1 MAKKPANSIPE
12 LDARQYRELASVV
25 LKQLPTIMEPK
36 LVQYLIDHPLFTRAA
51 LEQFFAELQ
60 VPSFDSSYSGPL
72 DIKSN
77 FDANE
82 ALQKHGAVQGRK
94 AALEI
99 LERQLMAYKPTKVSR
114 PFLYWS
120 MKPTSTR
127 ESLIM
132 MRARKHR
139 PAHPVELVA
148 YIARGWRPQ
157 NGQKSLVALD
167 AFYVDHQPH
176 VLVYASNPDRQL
188 AWTIEPAERKWPLTA
203 VFLVMSDEEI

>member
-1 MAKKPANSIPE
+1 MAKKPGDQESVLTPG
-12 LDARQYRELASVV
+12 QYRELASSL
-25 LKQLPTIMEPK
+25 LKQLPTMVDPK
-36 LVQYLIDHPLFTRAA
+36 LAQYLIDHPLFTQAA

-60 VPSFDSSYSGPL
+60 VPNFDSSYSGPL
-72 DIKSN
+72 DIKSS
-77 FDANE
+77 FDAND

-99 LERQLMAYKPTKVSR
+99 LERQLMAYKPTKSSR

-176 VLVYASNPDRQL
+176 VLVYASNADRQL

-203 VFLVMSDEEI
+203 VFLVMSDEKI